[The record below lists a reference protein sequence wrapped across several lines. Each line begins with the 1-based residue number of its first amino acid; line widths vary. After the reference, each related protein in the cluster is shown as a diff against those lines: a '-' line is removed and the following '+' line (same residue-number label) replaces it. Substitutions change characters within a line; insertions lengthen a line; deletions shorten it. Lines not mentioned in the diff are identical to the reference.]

1 MSNFD
6 IIRAW
11 KDEEYR
17 ESLSEEQ
24 RSQLPENPAGIIEMS
39 DEEMESLGG
48 ASHGCGGSYGCDSIA
63 CSAGY
68 CVSAGGTCISSGK
81 CKFK

>member
-17 ESLSEEQ
+17 NSLTEEQ
-24 RSQLPENPAGIIEMS
+24 RSQLPENPAGQIQLS
-39 DEEMESLGG
+39 DEEMEAVAGG
-48 ASHGCGGSYGCDSIA
+48 YVGKFRLPREFFAAPSTYFLTGCDVFPN
-63 CSAGY
+63 G
-68 CVSAGGTCISSGK
+68 
-81 CKFK
+81 